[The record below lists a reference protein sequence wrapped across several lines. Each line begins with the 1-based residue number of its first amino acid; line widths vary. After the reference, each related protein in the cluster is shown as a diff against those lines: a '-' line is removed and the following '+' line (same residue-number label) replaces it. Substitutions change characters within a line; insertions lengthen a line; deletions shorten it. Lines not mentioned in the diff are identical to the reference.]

1 MKTLYEIVDGKL
13 VATQASEKQRS
24 PFDAVIEEYSG
35 WREYTR
41 LAEESGDNAYAVA
54 AHEEFRHMLL
64 RLSKAL
70 VKIESMATTDAEKAE
85 LKNFYNSLLA

>member
-24 PFDAVIEEYSG
+24 PFDVVIEEYSG

-41 LAEESGDNAYAVA
+41 LAEES
-54 AHEEFRHMLL
+54 
-64 RLSKAL
+64 
-70 VKIESMATTDAEKAE
+70 ATMRMQ
-85 LKNFYNSLLA
+85 SLLTKNSGICFFACRKLS

>member
-13 VATQASEKQRS
+13 VATQASEKQCS

-41 LAEESGDNAYAVA
+41 LAEESGDASYSVA

-64 RLSKAL
+64 RLSKAINA
-70 VKIESMATTDAEKAE
+70 VQAMTTTDAEKTE
-85 LKNFYNSLLA
+85 LNNFISALKS